1 MFSFLQRR
9 PAPELHSRR
18 WEAANL
24 AGLRKAF
31 AKLDKKTLAAVL
43 RVPQEELVGQ
53 LVVAMG
59 LSRAAAEALLARH
72 CTRAL
77 MAQTVSFFELTLKE
91 NDYSK
96 EAPLLPRTLVYHD
109 VQLHLP
115 PAPPNKCELG
125 DTRYPRAHFRV

>member
-59 LSRAAAEALLARH
+59 LSRAVAEA
-72 CTRAL
+72 
-77 MAQTVSFFELTLKE
+77 
-91 NDYSK
+91 
-96 EAPLLPRTLVYHD
+96 
-109 VQLHLP
+109 
-115 PAPPNKCELG
+115 
-125 DTRYPRAHFRV
+125 

>member
-1 MFSFLQRR
+1 MFSFLQSR

-43 RVPQEELVGQ
+43 RVPQEELVEQ

-59 LSRAAAEALLARH
+59 LSRAVAEALLARH

-77 MAQTVSFFELTLKE
+77 MAQTVSFFEANRKIHAKRDL
-91 NDYSK
+91 
-96 EAPLLPRTLVYHD
+96 
-109 VQLHLP
+109 
-115 PAPPNKCELG
+115 
-125 DTRYPRAHFRV
+125 